1 MLDLETINKKKLKI
15 IKTDLKKDI
24 LEDSFENDDIEMSKL
39 TLGLQPIIHQSLEK
53 LVNDL
58 SQNEINDLANSNR
71 EDLQR
76 VSAFPDV
83 TEIYSVPYNERL
95 NGEDVFEN
103 NVPFEIAK
111 DIKENGKNSE
121 YFSEYFKENDNVKFF
136 INKRDLTM
144 NVLEYTG
151 EEEFTVKR
159 YNEEKNSYNKFLL
172 IECLQETVSK
182 ELMLDISEYSDNNYY
197 IKKENVINLLNE
209 YENKKEVLKQEI
221 QELKE
226 EKETPEKIKKE
237 VEINNTFEEIK
248 KDKGLE
254 R

>member
-1 MLDLETINKKKLKI
+1 MVELEKISKKKLEL
-15 IKTDLKKDI
+15 IKTDLKKGI
-24 LEDSFENDDIEMSKL
+24 LESNFENDDIELSKL
-39 TLGLQPIIHQSLEK
+39 TLGLQVDIHCKLEK
-53 LVNDL
+53 LVNNL
-58 SQNEINDLANSNR
+58 TQNEINDLANSNK
-71 EDLQR
+71 EELQK
-76 VSAFPDV
+76 VSAFPDI

-111 DIKENGKNSE
+111 DIKERGKNSE
-121 YFSEYFKENDNVKFF
+121 YFSKYFKDTDNVKFY

-151 EEEFTVKR
+151 EEEFTEKR
-159 YNEEKNSYNKFLL
+159 YIDERNNYNKFLL
-172 IECLQETVSK
+172 TDCLQETVSK
-182 ELMLDISEYSDNNYY
+182 ELMLDVAENSDNNYY
-197 IKKENVINLLNE
+197 IKRENIIELLNK
-209 YENKKEVLKQEI
+209 YENKKEVLEQEI

-226 EKETPEKIKKE
+226 EKEAPEKIKKE